1 MEALLEKGFVTEAKI
16 QDNIAFMNSRS
27 PANGAGLVARAWVV
41 GGFKARLH
49 SDVRA
54 AAPSSSTW
62 TLLHRQSSWSW

>member
-1 MEALLEKGFVTEAKI
+1 MEALLIEKGFVTEAKI

-54 AAPSSSTW
+54 AAV
-62 TLLHRQSSWSW
+62 